1 MEVELID
8 LAASLH
14 ADLPE
19 GHDVHG
25 RIGSILGCAFMASLA
40 VPSQTDVLVEC
51 AETPFLATRN
61 RRLPSQ

>member
-19 GHDVHG
+19 GHLLPGTLERVF
-25 RIGSILGCAFMASLA
+25 AAPPAMA
-40 VPSQTDVLVEC
+40 
-51 AETPFLATRN
+51 N
-61 RRLPSQ
+61 